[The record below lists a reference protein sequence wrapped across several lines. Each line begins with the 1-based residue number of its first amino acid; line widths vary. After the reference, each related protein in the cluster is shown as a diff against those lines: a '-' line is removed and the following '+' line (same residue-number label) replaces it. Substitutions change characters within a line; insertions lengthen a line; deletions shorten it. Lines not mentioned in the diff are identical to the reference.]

1 MGIGPRSSKESPLH
15 YRADLSDIGERG
27 SAGGGEAAAVDAA
40 PDVFSPAHVEGMLNH
55 RLGTLWVDPKR
66 LKFSKS
72 AKPSAR
78 SYLNAAHVT
87 VVHVILGPNG
97 ELLGFSTHPSPPA
110 VRDVE
115 VQRLVDATE
124 SKAGKA
130 DAIQVRM
137 RAKAVELV
145 MNGTSWLTATE
156 LFAELPKKPS
166 NAHTVLAR
174 WLEQGR
180 IFAMEKSGVRIY
192 PRYAFDAMVEPVPL
206 LKEVLKV
213 LAGRSPFQTASW
225 FESPSNYLD
234 GKRPREVLETNG
246 LAVVT
251 AAQRLVEGAVHG

>member
-1 MGIGPRSSKESPLH
+1 MTKTVVQRKKTEVRQVEPKRPSPFRLKVEERSKASQNE
-15 YRADLSDIGERG
+15 ERDPALKVG
-27 SAGGGEAAAVDAA
+27 TYVTLE
-40 PDVFSPAHVEGMLNH
+40 DVLNH
-55 RLGTLWVDPKR
+55 VGYHSRTRRVRETRLSPKVA
-66 LKFSKS
+66 S
-72 AKPSAR
+72 
-78 SYLNAAHVT
+78 
-87 VVHVILGPNG
+87 VIVGLIGG
-97 ELLGFSTHPSPPA
+97 QDLT
-110 VRDVE
+110 RDAE
-115 VQRLVDATE
+115 VQRLVDV
-124 SKAGKA
+124 SDAGLDKA
-130 DAIQVRM
+130 DAIQARM

-156 LFAELPKKPS
+156 LFDELPKKPS

-174 WLEQGR
+174 WLDQGR

-213 LAGRSPFQTASW
+213 LAGRSPFQIASW

>member
-1 MGIGPRSSKESPLH
+1 MSRNKSSIAT
-15 YRADLSDIGERG
+15 ADRPKK
-27 SAGGGEAAAVDAA
+27 AA
-40 PDVFSPAHVEGMLNH
+40 PP
-55 RLGTLWVDPKR
+55 VDPSMPTGGA
-66 LKFSKS
+66 FSNMLVEFVPWDVAQREFSEQNYSLHTASVAISHK
-72 AKPSAR
+72 
-78 SYLNAAHVT
+78 
-87 VVHVILGPNG
+87 G
-97 ELLGFSTHPSPPA
+97 ELLGFVPGTVLPV
-110 VRDVE
+110 VRDME
-115 VQRLVDATE
+115 MQRLVDATA

-130 DAIQVRM
+130 DAIQARM

-145 MNGTSWLTATE
+145 MNGTSWLTASE

-166 NAHTVLAR
+166 NAHTVLSR

-206 LKEVLKV
+206 LREVLKV
-213 LAGRSPFQTASW
+213 LAGRSPFQIASW

-246 LAVVT
+246 LGVVT